1 MFTVAMLGTLWFW
14 IVAIE
19 TIIIFMSVLLDSDEK
34 HYFTSISFVI
44 SLLLLQFVAKIDILS
59 WLVNHGPALLTYLC
73 SHLTL
78 GTLWSIFKWYC
89 FVQASLK
96 EYRQRKTRFL
106 MEFNPDSAQTGIMP
120 PDLKT
125 KWEAEIT
132 AKPFWNSTPPRL
144 EYPPNIK
151 DHKNKVATWIFYWP
165 ISMTCSLLGD
175 FTSWLA
181 NKIVSFIKRVY
192 NFISDLVFSE
202 LKKDLEK
209 EKEN

>member
-1 MFTVAMLGTLWFW
+1 MFTTAMLGTLWFW
-14 IVAIE
+14 IVVVE
-19 TIIIFMSVLLDSDEK
+19 TIILFASVILGEDEGK
-34 HYFTSISFVI
+34 HYFTSISLVI
-44 SLLLLQFVAKIDILS
+44 SLLLLQYVAGIDVLS
-59 WLVNHGPALLTYLC
+59 WLVNHGSSLLIYLC
-73 SHLTL
+73 SHFTM
-78 GTLWSIFKWYC
+78 GTLWSVFKWYW
-89 FVQASLK
+89 FVQNSLE

-106 MEFNPDSAQTGIMP
+106 MEFNPDSARTGIMP
-120 PDLKT
+120 PELKT
-125 KWEAEIT
+125 KWEKEIT
-132 AKPFWNSTPPRL
+132 AKYYGNTIKL